1 MIQNLE
7 GDMKNL
13 NIGRKLALGFALLIF
28 LTATIAAI
36 GGWNVIRVNR
46 EYTLA
51 LNYPN
56 QRYSYLRRI
65 DSHLMDIRRLVA
77 MTASAM
83 QAADLAGTF
92 AQISAHL
99 DGVHA
104 EIEDIFVSLKN
115 NIANDPMVDNAY
127 RTARTEQADELHR
140 LISIYITEI
149 VGPMFEAGGRGDQ
162 YTIDHVLF
170 PASAVVVRN
179 IGEVFGVM
187 FIETQMHMA
196 SISEDIS
203 NTAQNTVTIFACIA
217 FSAIFVGIL
226 VATLISR
233 SITKPIGGLKLA
245 AQQIAKGNMAVNLS
259 TDSDDEVG
267 QLSKAFSNIVN
278 SMKILDENFKKA
290 AYANQHG
297 NILYQLKDDRLDGI
311 YANLLKTVNDIT
323 YEYILTFDSI
333 LVPLMYVDKNLDI
346 LYANP
351 KIKELTGFADQ
362 NVVGMNV
369 DDFVH
374 GDLSGH
380 PATIHAFRENTPQTE
395 VEIQLQ
401 LNPDQLFDLEYNCV
415 PFAYDG
421 EVVCA
426 FLLFVNITHIRDMQR
441 LNEKLNDYRRER
453 TEKLTNTIVT
463 AFEKGD
469 LDVNIT
475 HSEYDEDTKDIAKE
489 QDAVEAVVQKA
500 TSVIKSYVD
509 EISESLASIA
519 NGDLTIKITREYI
532 GDFVTIRDSINNISG
547 GLRKTMLEISM
558 SSEQVLSGAKQ
569 ISNSAADLANGAQEQ
584 TSSVEEL
591 SATISVISQQTI
603 KNANDASE
611 ASGLSNKSTVNA
623 QEGNEAM
630 KQMLIAMTQIK
641 ESSDDISKIIKVI
654 QDIAFQT
661 NLLAL
666 NAAVE
671 AARAGEHGKGFA
683 VVAEEVRNLAARSQQ
698 SAMETTA
705 LIEDSINRVETGS
718 DITESTS
725 QSLNTIV
732 GNATEV
738 LEIINSISVASKEQT
753 EAIEQISKGIARIS
767 SVVQS
772 NSAVSEETA
781 ATSQELNSQAELL
794 KQLIAYFK
802 L

>member
-1 MIQNLE
+1 
-7 GDMKNL
+7 MKNL
-13 NIGRKLALGFALLIF
+13 TIGRKLALGFALLIF
-28 LTATIAAI
+28 LTAAIAAI
-36 GGWNVIRVNR
+36 GGWNVIRVNS
-46 EYTLA
+46 EYTMA
-51 LNYPN
+51 LKYPN

-92 AQISAHL
+92 AQISEHL
-99 DGVHA
+99 DWVHT
-104 EIEDIFVSLKN
+104 EIEDIFVSLRN
-115 NIANDPMVDNAY
+115 NIANDPMVNDVY
-127 RTARTEQADELHR
+127 RTAQAEQADELHR
-140 LISIYITEI
+140 LFTVYITEI

-170 PASAVVVRN
+170 PASAVVVGDIER
-179 IGEVFGVM
+179 VFGVM
-187 FIETQMHMA
+187 FAETQIHMA
-196 SISEDIS
+196 AISEDIA
-203 NTAQNTVTIFACIA
+203 NTAGKTLRVFAGIA
-217 FSAIFVGIL
+217 FGVVFVGTL
-226 VATLISR
+226 VSLLISR
-233 SITKPIGGLKLA
+233 SITKPIERLKLA
-245 AQQIAKGNMAVNLS
+245 AQQIAKGNVGVYLNN
-259 TDSDDEVG
+259 DSNDEVG
-267 QLSKAFSNIVN
+267 QLSKAFSDIVN
-278 SMKILDENFKKA
+278 SMNILDESFKKA
-290 AYANQHG
+290 AFANQHG
-297 NILYQLKDDRLDGI
+297 DILYQLNDNRLEGI
-311 YANLLKTVNDIT
+311 YANFLKTVNDIT
-323 YEYILTFDSI
+323 YEFILTFDSI
-333 LVPLMYVDKNLDI
+333 SAPLMYVDKNFNI

-351 KIKELTGFADQ
+351 KIKELTGFAGQ

-369 DDFVH
+369 NDLVH

-380 PATIHAFRENTPQTE
+380 PATIQAFKENTPQAA
-395 VEIQLQ
+395 EIQLQ
-401 LNPDQLFDLEYNCV
+401 LNPEQLFDLEYNCA

-426 FLLFVNITHIRDMQR
+426 FLLFVNISHIRDMQR
-441 LNEKLNDYRRER
+441 LNEKLNDYRHER

-475 HSEYDEDTKDIAKE
+475 HSRHDEDTKEIAKE
-489 QDAVEAVVQKA
+489 QDTVEAVVQKA
-500 TSVIKSYVD
+500 TSVIKGYVD

-519 NGDLTIKITREYI
+519 MGDLTVKISREYI

-547 GLRKTMLEISM
+547 GLHKTMMEISM

-584 TSSVEEL
+584 ASSVEEL

-603 KNANDASE
+603 KNANDATE
-611 ASGLSNKSTVNA
+611 ASSLSNKSTVNA

-630 KQMLIAMTQIK
+630 KQMLIAMSQIK

-683 VVAEEVRNLAARSQQ
+683 VVAEEVRNLAARSQK
-698 SAMETTA
+698 SAMETTT

-718 DITESTS
+718 GIAESTS
-725 QSLNTIV
+725 ESLDVIV
-732 GNATEV
+732 GNAREV
-738 LEIINSISVASKEQT
+738 LEIINSISVASKEQA
-753 EAIEQISKGIARIS
+753 EAIEQISEGITRIS

-781 ATSQELNSQAELL
+781 ATSQELNSQAEML

>member
-1 MIQNLE
+1 
-7 GDMKNL
+7 MKNL
-13 NIGRKLALGFALLIF
+13 KISRKLALGFALLIF
-28 LTATIAAI
+28 LTATIATI
-36 GGWNVIRVNR
+36 GGLNIVRVNR
-46 EYTLA
+46 EYTIA
-51 LNYPN
+51 LKYPN

-99 DGVHA
+99 DYVHS
-104 EIEDIFVSLKN
+104 EIEDIFMSLKN
-115 NIANDPMVDNAY
+115 NIANDPMLDDSY
-127 RTARTEQADELHR
+127 RTAQAEQADELHR
-140 LISIYITEI
+140 LFTIYISEI

-170 PASAVVVRN
+170 PASTVVVGN
-179 IGEVFGVM
+179 IEEVFEVM
-187 FIETQMHMA
+187 FTETQMHMA
-196 SISEDIS
+196 AFSEDIANS
-203 NTAQNTVTIFACIA
+203 VRNIVTIFAGIA
-217 FSAIFVGIL
+217 FGAVLFGIL
-226 VATLISR
+226 VALLIGR
-233 SITKPIGGLKLA
+233 SITKPIEELKLA

-259 TDSDDEVG
+259 NDSNDEVG
-267 QLSKAFSNIVN
+267 QLSKAFLNIVN
-278 SMKILDENFKKA
+278 SVNILDESFKKA
-290 AYANQHG
+290 AFANQHG
-297 NILYQLKDDRLDGI
+297 NILYQLNDDRLEGI

-323 YEYILTFDSI
+323 YEFILTFDSI
-333 LVPLMYVDKNLDI
+333 SAPLMYVDKNFDI

-351 KIKELTGFADQ
+351 KIKELTGFAGQ
-362 NVVGMNV
+362 NVIGLNANEL
-369 DDFVH
+369 VH

-380 PATIHAFRENTPQTE
+380 PASIQALRENTPQND

-401 LNPDQLFDLEYNCV
+401 LNPEQLFDLEYNCV

-426 FLLFVNITHIRDMQR
+426 FLLFVNITHIRNMQR
-441 LNEKLNDYRRER
+441 LNEKLNSYRHER

-469 LDVNIT
+469 LDVNIV
-475 HSEYDEDTKDIAKE
+475 HSSHDEDTKDIAEE
-489 QDAVEAVVQKA
+489 QDAVEVVVQKA
-500 TSVIKSYVD
+500 TGVIKGYVD

-519 NGDLTIKITREYI
+519 NGDLTVKISREYI
-532 GDFVTIRDSINNISG
+532 GDFITIRDSINNISG
-547 GLRKTMLEISM
+547 GLHKTMLEISM

-584 TSSVEEL
+584 ASSVEEL

-603 KNANDASE
+603 KNANDASD
-611 ASGLSNKSTVNA
+611 ASDLSNKSTVNA

-683 VVAEEVRNLAARSQQ
+683 VVAEEVRNLAARSQK
-698 SAMETTA
+698 SAMETTT

-718 DITESTS
+718 GIAESTS
-725 QSLNTIV
+725 QSLDVIV
-732 GNATEV
+732 GNAAEV
-738 LEIINSISVASKEQT
+738 LEIINSISVASKEQA
-753 EAIEQISKGIARIS
+753 EAIEQISEGIARIS

-781 ATSQELNSQAELL
+781 ATSQELNSQAEML